1 MASYTAHHVTGTGL
15 NIYAKQLPLNTSN
28 WATGVTTMSEV
39 LTTGIYTATLASQ
52 NRYLVFVQSGGSP
65 SATDLVDGSFASSVW
80 DDVLTGATH
89 NIATSA
95 GRRLR
100 TLGDTVVLAEG
111 TAAGGDN
118 AGPSGAGT
126 ITLENGIGTVCVGQA
141 IRVRGQVRYIES
153 YDTNTDVAVVDQA
166 WCEIPENGDDYTIFN
181 LRTPLIGRISTAVA
195 NTFGGVL
202 ANLQSMIEDV
212 SGWRFTSKALEQGPT
227 VQVELGGLAQPF
239 QTELDKPVRMTA
251 GDTKKTADGN
261 ALLFP
266 VTLPE
271 SFDPS
276 GTTITFAAERR
287 PKGLGAQDFISST
300 DCSFTEIDGADFV
313 AVQFLTSASTDK
325 RPGEYDWNVVVKKG
339 TSEITKTRG
348 VMVLLPKYLPPPP

>member
-1 MASYTAHHVTGTGL
+1 MASYTAHHVSGTGL
-15 NIYAKQLPLNTSN
+15 VVYAKQLPLNTSN
-28 WATGVTTMSEV
+28 WATGVTAMSEV

-52 NRYLVFVQSGGSP
+52 NRYLVFVQAGGSP
-65 SATDLVDGSFASSVW
+65 ASTDLVDGSFASSVW

-126 ITLENGIGTVCVGQA
+126 ITLQNGIGTVCVGQA

-166 WCEIPENGDDYTIFN
+166 WCDVPQNGDDYTIFN
-181 LRTPLIGRISTAVA
+181 LRTPLIGRIATAVTG
-195 NTFGGVL
+195 TFGWVL

-212 SGWRFTSKALEQGPT
+212 SGWRFTSKALEQGPVT
-227 VQVELGGLAQPF
+227 PTQFPPPAFIPPAQPNK
-239 QTELDKPVRMTA
+239 QTIFLYQ
-251 GDTKKTADGN
+251 GDTYDGTARPVLEWEVDKDFQSWSGTMTIRHRVTN
-261 ALLFP
+261 AVLLEATATAANATRIT
-266 VTLPE
+266 VTLDADDTAFADLVDPKE
-271 SFDPS
+271 FGPHPFDVQFTS
-276 GTTITFAAERR
+276 GNSVLT
-287 PKGLGAQDFISST
+287 PV
-300 DCSFTEIDGADFV
+300 DGV
-313 AVQFLTSASTDK
+313 AV
-325 RPGEYDWNVVVKKG
+325 
-339 TSEITKTRG
+339 ITREKTE
-348 VMVLLPKYLPPPP
+348 PTPP